1 MQFYPQKSKGFI
13 IDYDLA
19 EQLEIL
25 NELLVWEEEWD
36 DTALLEAFG
45 EKFGVEPERVRS
57 FEYSRGG
64 EVHCLQGCD
73 YDSTYILFDDYTE
86 KSCPEEWDNL
96 ISILEEKDIDVIEG
110 SWAEL
115 GQRLLHTIIK
125 AYKTSPP
132 EFIVTMEIVI
142 VVMIFVILLL
152 NKEEK

>member
-64 EVHCLQGCD
+64 EVQGLQGFD
-73 YDSTYILFDDYTE
+73 YDITYILFDEYTE

-115 GQRLLHTIIK
+115 G
-125 AYKTSPP
+125 
-132 EFIVTMEIVI
+132 
-142 VVMIFVILLL
+142 
-152 NKEEK
+152 